1 MGVEGNLE
9 CSFNTMSWGDRGWP
23 LSSMNMWQMVPSHP
37 SLEQKWILLSPL
49 GCKPLEASSPLPP
62 LLLYFCSEDQKYLK
76 LDIIVCCFYV
86 ASVLLGIS
94 DPRMLILTNFME
106 QMFSSLFITTSMVP
120 MWFLHIFRMLL
131 ALDFSARLTGMVRT
145 FYHLQLGNHWTVWI
159 LSYVS
164 DSYVSQ
170 GRTKILNKPKLFHD
184 VILGVRIV

>member
-1 MGVEGNLE
+1 MGIEGNLE
-9 CSFNTMSWGDRGWP
+9 YSFNTMSWGDSGWP
-23 LSSMNMWQMVPSHP
+23 LSSMIMWQMVPSHP

-49 GCKPLEASSPLPP
+49 GCKPLEGSSPLPP
-62 LLLYFCSEDQKYLK
+62 LLLCLCSEDQKYLE
-76 LDIIVCCFYV
+76 LDIITCCFYV

-131 ALDFSARLTGMVRT
+131 ALDISARLTGVVRT
-145 FYHLQLGNHWTVWI
+145 FYHLQLGNHRTVWI
-159 LSYVS
+159 FSYVS

>member
-1 MGVEGNLE
+1 MWVEGNLK

-23 LSSMNMWQMVPSHP
+23 LSSMNMWWMVPSHP
-37 SLEQKWILLSPL
+37 SHEQKWVLLSQ
-49 GCKPLEASSPLPP
+49 LECELLESSLPLPP
-62 LLLYFCSEDQKYLK
+62 LLLCFCSEDQQYLK
-76 LDIIVCCFYV
+76 RDIIARCFYV

-94 DPRMLILTNFME
+94 DPRMLILTNFVE

-159 LSYVS
+159 VFYVS